1 MALAARSAEP
11 LEALARRL
19 QGTAHPVDL
28 ADAAALDGF
37 IARVEAEGGPL
48 DVLVNN
54 AGLELSA
61 PIDGMRTDELE
72 RLVRVNLTAPMEL
85 CRQALP
91 GMIAR
96 AQGHVVNVSSMAG
109 VVAMPGMSAYGAAKA
124 GSHFTALMQAD
135 LTGTGV
141 GTTLVELGPVATEM
155 LTVVNRYAPTR
166 DAFARSHALK
176 LVVTVT
182 RGEVAAAVVKGVA
195 KGARVVRLPRRA
207 APLAMLAG
215 LPRAL
220 SPLVLKGVKHRVDR

>member
-1 MALAARSAEP
+1 VALAARSAEP

-91 GMIAR
+91 GMIAPR
-96 AQGHVVNVSSMAG
+96 
-109 VVAMPGMSAYGAAKA
+109 
-124 GSHFTALMQAD
+124 
-135 LTGTGV
+135 
-141 GTTLVELGPVATEM
+141 
-155 LTVVNRYAPTR
+155 
-166 DAFARSHALK
+166 
-176 LVVTVT
+176 VT
-182 RGEVAAAVVKGVA
+182 
-195 KGARVVRLPRRA
+195 
-207 APLAMLAG
+207 
-215 LPRAL
+215 
-220 SPLVLKGVKHRVDR
+220 S